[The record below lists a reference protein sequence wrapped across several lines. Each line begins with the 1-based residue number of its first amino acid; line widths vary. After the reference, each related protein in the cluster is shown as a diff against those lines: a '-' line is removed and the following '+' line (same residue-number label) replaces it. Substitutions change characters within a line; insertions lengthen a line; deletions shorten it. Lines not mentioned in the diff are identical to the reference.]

1 MTRTDERNATCAK
14 DGGNPKTP
22 RGYRFFQ
29 RVGVVGHTDEVNTTN
44 RVTLFWAVRKW

>member
-14 DGGNPKTP
+14 DGGKPTTP

-29 RVGVVGHTDEVNTTN
+29 RVGAVGQTDEASALY
-44 RVTLFWAVRKW
+44 RLTLFGRLN